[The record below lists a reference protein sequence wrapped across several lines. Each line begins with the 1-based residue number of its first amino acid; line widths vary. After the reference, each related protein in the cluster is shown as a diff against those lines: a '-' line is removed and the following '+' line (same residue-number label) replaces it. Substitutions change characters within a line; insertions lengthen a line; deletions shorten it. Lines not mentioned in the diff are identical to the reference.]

1 MIKKL
6 KILILTMMGIGN
18 SKYAPGTIASF
29 ITCIIYIW
37 FYVLQVNIFFLILAV
52 TILFIFSVFAID
64 NSKNLFS
71 EIDAKEIVIDEFI
84 GQSIPILTIY
94 SLIEKNNFIYFILY
108 TLISF
113 ILFRIF
119 DILKPFPINTIDQK
133 MKNGFGV
140 ILDDVVAGFYSVTI
154 LLVIFF
160 YKLCLRMQNK

>member
-1 MIKKL
+1 
-6 KILILTMMGIGN
+6 MMGIGN

-29 ITCIIYIW
+29 ITCVIYIW

-84 GQSIPILTIY
+84 GQSIPVLTIY
-94 SLIEKNNFIYFILY
+94 SFVEKNNLSHFILY

-119 DILKPFPINTIDQK
+119 DICKPYPINRIDEK
-133 MKNGFGV
+133 MKNGLGV
-140 ILDDVVAGFYSVTI
+140 ILDDVVAGVYSSII
-154 LLVIFF
+154 LLTIILYINYV
-160 YKLCLRMQNK
+160 

>member
-1 MIKKL
+1 
-6 KILILTMMGIGN
+6 MGIGN

-29 ITCIIYIW
+29 ITCVIYIW

-160 YKLCLRMQNK
+160 L

>member
-29 ITCIIYIW
+29 ITCVIYIW

-160 YKLCLRMQNK
+160 L

>member
-1 MIKKL
+1 
-6 KILILTMMGIGN
+6 MGIGN

-160 YKLCLRMQNK
+160 L

>member
-1 MIKKL
+1 
-6 KILILTMMGIGN
+6 MMGIGN

-29 ITCIIYIW
+29 ITCVIYIW

-160 YKLCLRMQNK
+160 L

>member
-154 LLVIFF
+154 LMVVFF
-160 YKLCLRMQNK
+160 L

>member
-84 GQSIPILTIY
+84 GQSIPILTNY

-160 YKLCLRMQNK
+160 L

>member
-160 YKLCLRMQNK
+160 L

>member
-18 SKYAPGTIASF
+18 SRYAPGTIASF

-160 YKLCLRMQNK
+160 L

>member
-6 KILILTMMGIGN
+6 KKLILTMMGIGN

-160 YKLCLRMQNK
+160 L